1 MYSPNDGVTSFS
13 QWAQMPGSAAMAASR
28 SRAGAHGL
36 DVTEDVVQRE
46 ARDGEGCAGG
56 CSLGAQQVHS
66 SWHASRPS
74 PAGEGLEEPNYLNVV
89 VQRYGSDSRS
99 ALTSPHE

>member
-46 ARDGEGCAGG
+46 ARDGEGLRRRLQFRGSAGAFLMARLETLAGG
-56 CSLGAQQVHS
+56 RGSRGTELPQRCRAEVRERLTLGADV
-66 SWHASRPS
+66 A
-74 PAGEGLEEPNYLNVV
+74 
-89 VQRYGSDSRS
+89 
-99 ALTSPHE
+99 T